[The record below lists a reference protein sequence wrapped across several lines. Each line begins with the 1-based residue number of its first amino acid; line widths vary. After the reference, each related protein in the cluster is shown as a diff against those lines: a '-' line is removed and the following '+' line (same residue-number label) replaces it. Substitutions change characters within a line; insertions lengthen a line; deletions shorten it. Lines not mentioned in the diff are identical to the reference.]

1 MDISADGMCFGLD
14 RALDVRSFVMY
25 LRLFGREELAA
36 LLAERM
42 TSEEIIAC
50 VDHLTDLLKKH
61 LSEAEYHRYFLDDQ
75 DAS

>member
-1 MDISADGMCFGLD
+1 MDISTDGICFGLD
-14 RALDVRSFVMY
+14 RALDVRSFVTY

-50 VDHLTDLLKKH
+50 ADGLTGLLKKH
-61 LSEAEYHRYFLDDQ
+61 LSEAEYHRYFLQDQ
-75 DAS
+75 NEP